1 MYCRQ
6 ALLNSFIV
14 YITDREVSDLNFSIL
29 IVLKE
34 KAKGWTSNE
43 EKD

>member
-6 ALLNSFIV
+6 ALLNSLIV
-14 YITDREVSDLNFSIL
+14 YISDQEVNDLNFSIL

-34 KAKGWTSNE
+34 KVKGWTSNE